1 MANIKSVDSLKGHW
15 TKSQLADRKEV
26 QENLKNNYDSIDE
39 EIPEE
44 LQGYARE
51 EWLRIV
57 PLLKKQTPASNLD
70 RSQLINYCLLA
81 QTVKACQEHITQ
93 DGLCI
98 TTDKGIGKANP
109 YFTMQD
115 KAIKNMRSIANDFGL
130 TISSRAKIEN
140 QKVQQKA
147 LDDPF
152 ANFLEGEAS

>member
-93 DGLCI
+93 DGYVSRQTKELVRLILTLLCRI
-98 TTDKGIGKANP
+98 RQLKTC
-109 YFTMQD
+109 
-115 KAIKNMRSIANDFGL
+115 
-130 TISSRAKIEN
+130 
-140 QKVQQKA
+140 VQLLMI
-147 LDDPF
+147 LD
-152 ANFLEGEAS
+152 